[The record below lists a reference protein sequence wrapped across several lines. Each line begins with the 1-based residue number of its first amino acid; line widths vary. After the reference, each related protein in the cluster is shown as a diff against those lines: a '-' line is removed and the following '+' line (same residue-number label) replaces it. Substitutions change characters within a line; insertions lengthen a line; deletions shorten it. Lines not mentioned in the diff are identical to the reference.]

1 MYRPR
6 RMKRPQ
12 SKVTGF
18 PLLRMPL
25 AILLI
30 VLEDVR
36 TQLVVSLH
44 FPLLIAS
51 ISFTKLIG
59 KPSSTFASFR
69 KHAAMSPSTCSTAA
83 SEFMTVP

>member
-6 RMKRPQ
+6 RMKRPL

-36 TQLVVSLH
+36 TQLVVS
-44 FPLLIAS
+44 
-51 ISFTKLIG
+51 
-59 KPSSTFASFR
+59 
-69 KHAAMSPSTCSTAA
+69 
-83 SEFMTVP
+83 